1 MFGED
6 SIKFLIEVLDLELE
20 LAIEPLHFA
29 PVSEFA
35 VTISSSCVTRGG
47 EGVGCAL
54 VGVHALGGVHGADGA
69 EGVETQTGAPVDRVL
84 RTELLVV
91 GLRVAT
97 RLG

>member
-6 SIKFLIEVLDLELE
+6 TIEFLIEVLDLELE

-35 VTISSSCVTRGG
+35 VTISSSCVSG
-47 EGVGCAL
+47 EGVCCAL